1 MSHAYKKLN
10 KQIPYTA
17 VYKVLAL
24 IFNYTLIAL
33 LVDYLG
39 QENFGIYVALTSLFT
54 WMFLFDLGI
63 AKGMR
68 NFVTIAISNKNI
80 KEAKEYVSTA
90 YISILILTIICGS
103 AIISLIYFIDLKK
116 GLNIN
121 LDNNYLNNIFVV
133 LILGFFVKFYLSTVD
148 QLNFST
154 HQSQN
159 VALNTLLV
167 SVLNVIGIFILWKL
181 NYTSSVKYAVVVFSA
196 SIILPYLYST
206 TRFFYKYKDLIPS
219 VSNYSNKALN
229 NIFKKGSKIL
239 FIQIAFLLIIG
250 IDRLILLKY
259 GNALE
264 VSKYEIIYKIMSLVM
279 FPVSII
285 NYPLWSSFTEAYAK
299 DDKSW
304 IKSIFKKLYLLI
316 LGLLIAVIALVFLF
330 NIITSFWLTGF
341 PHIDYIVI
349 FTMGFMILSHIW
361 CNFHTDFLL
370 GIQHFSYAIVV
381 IFIGLALK
389 FCFLFFI
396 ISSGKPLDIMGI
408 VISSILAYSL
418 YNISVPFY
426 IKRLLH

>member
-103 AIISLIYFIDLKK
+103 AIISLIYFIDLQK

-219 VSNYSNKALN
+219 VSNYSKKALN